1 MKYRIKNPEVEKAVR
16 GLFVTQEA
24 FEKQLNAWSEY
35 HFKYYPDY
43 ICIKIVASSAE
54 SITGYA
60 CELYVATSDVEEVVE
75 YDPKVWNPYPQVT
88 PPKEGWY
95 RVEHDYQDDVIHRA
109 MYWDGENWLDQ
120 KMISKRQE
128 GWIILDKGN
137 PRFKPWDD
145 EGSEE

>member
-1 MKYRIKNPEVEKAVR
+1 MKYRIKNLEIEKAVR
-16 GLFVTQEA
+16 GLFTTQEA

-35 HFKYYPDY
+35 HFKYYSNY
-43 ICIKIVASSAE
+43 SCIKIVANSAE

-75 YDPKVWNPYPQVT
+75 YDPKVWNKYPKVK

-95 RVEHDYQDDVIHRA
+95 RVEHDYQDEDIHRA

-120 KMISKRQE
+120 EMVFKGQT
-128 GWIILDKGN
+128 GWIKIEKNN

-145 EGSEE
+145 EEGEE